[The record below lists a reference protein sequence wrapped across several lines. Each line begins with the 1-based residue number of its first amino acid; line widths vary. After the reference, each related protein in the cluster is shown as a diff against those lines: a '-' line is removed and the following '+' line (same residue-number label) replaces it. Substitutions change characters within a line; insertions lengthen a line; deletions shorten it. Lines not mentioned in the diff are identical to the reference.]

1 MKLLVID
8 IQKGIANDGLFNYN
22 NFINDTNKVIN
33 AARENNI
40 EVIYVQHDDGPKS
53 NCSIGNEEFDIAT
66 QVAPKAGEK
75 IYVKNINSC
84 FGNQDL
90 TEYLSN
96 SDEDTLMIVGL
107 LTNFCIDAS
116 VKSAYERGYQVII
129 PQGTNSTFKNE
140 YMTAEATYKY
150 YNEMMWPNRFA
161 NCLSVDEA
169 IQLMQE

>member
-1 MKLLVID
+1 
-8 IQKGIANDGLFNYN
+8 
-22 NFINDTNKVIN
+22 
-33 AARENNI
+33 
-40 EVIYVQHDDGPKS
+40 
-53 NCSIGNEEFDIAT
+53 
-66 QVAPKAGEK
+66 
-75 IYVKNINSC
+75 
-84 FGNQDL
+84 
-90 TEYLSN
+90 
-96 SDEDTLMIVGL
+96 MIVGL

-129 PQGTNSTFKNE
+129 PQGTNSTFENE